1 MINNSYYSQEV
12 HGPYELHDI
21 GNLEL
26 EEGGTIRGCQ
36 LAYATF
42 GALNAARDNAIL
54 IPTWYSGTNKIME
67 QVYIGT
73 GRALDPDRY
82 FIIIVNQI
90 GSGLSTSPHNT
101 PPPAGMGNFPHVRI
115 GDDVRAQHKL
125 VTEKFGLKRFALVVG
140 GSMGAQQTYEW
151 AVRYPDMVKRAAP
164 IAGTAR
170 NTIHD
175 FLFTE
180 TLVDAITSDSGFNKG
195 FYTSSADVRE
205 GLLRHAKMW
214 AVMGWSTEFFQEN
227 RHKSLGFS
235 SLDDFIINF
244 MYGYFSVMDPTI
256 YCAWHGSGS
265 AATSA
270 AIPAATCGPRWVE
283 SKPRPL
289 SCRCL
294 RFSRRLIARPNGG
307 SYPMRSSGRSKP
319 SMDISRYSAP
329 IPRRSLSSTSTWA
342 SCLRQRFNGPYFPND
357 RFSDNPARSR
367 DARHLDRARL
377 WRRELAARRRPAP
390 LEQADAVARHHA
402 GVGAGAVGDADAAGA
417 ALSPGYRRW
426 FG

>member
-1 MINNSYYSQEV
+1 MINNSYYSQDV

-42 GALNAARDNAIL
+42 GTLNAAKDNAIL

-67 QVYIGT
+67 QVYIGK
-73 GRALDPDRY
+73 GRALDPDKY

-90 GSGLSTSPHNT
+90 GNGLSTSPHNT
-101 PPPAGMGNFPHVRI
+101 PAPAGMGNFPHVRI
-115 GDDVRAQHKL
+115 GDDVRAQHKF
-125 VTEKFGLKRFALVVG
+125 VTEKFGLKSFALVVG

-180 TLVDAITSDSGFNKG
+180 TLVEAITSDPWFQQGFLPLHSVRYPDMVKRAAPIAGTARNTIHDFLFTETLVEAITSDPGFNKG
-195 FYTSSADVRE
+195 FYASSADVRE

-227 RHKSLGFS
+227 RHKALGFS
-235 SLDDFIINF
+235 SMDDFIINF
-244 MYGYFSVMDPTI
+244 MYGYFSVMDPNDLL
-256 YCAWHGSGS
+256 CMAWKWQRGDVSRHTGGDLR
-265 AATSA
+265 AALGRIKAKTFVMPMSSDMFFP
-270 AIPAATCGPRWVE
+270 PADCQAEW
-283 SKPRPL
+283 
-289 SCRCL
+289 
-294 RFSRRLIARPNGG
+294 RLIPDAEFRPIQTIDGHLALFG
-307 SYPMRSSGRSKP
+307 A
-319 SMDISRYSAP
+319 D
-329 IPRRSLSSTSTWA
+329 
-342 SCLRQRFNGPYFPND
+342 PNAIGQLD
-357 RFSDNPARSR
+357 K
-367 DARHLDRARL
+367 HLG
-377 WRRELAARRRPAP
+377 ELLATKI
-390 LEQADAVARHHA
+390 
-402 GVGAGAVGDADAAGA
+402 
-417 ALSPGYRRW
+417 
-426 FG
+426 